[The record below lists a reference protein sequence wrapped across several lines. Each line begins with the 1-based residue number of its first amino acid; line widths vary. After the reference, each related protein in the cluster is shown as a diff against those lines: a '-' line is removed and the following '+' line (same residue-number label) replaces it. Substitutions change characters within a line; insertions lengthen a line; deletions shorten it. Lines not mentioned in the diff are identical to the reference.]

1 MVQEFRWILSDLT
14 NSPTPLSTLSAILMS
29 PGRWEKPENVLYM
42 TALTGISSG
51 TSCWNCIE
59 RFSTHTAPSRAAH
72 EQMGCYQA
80 SRRVLPGEQVS
91 LDPSTEW
98 SRSNEIEMYAAAQA
112 IIEAWRL
119 DYNQRHPHS
128 SLGHLTPNEV
138 VAQRQALHTVE
149 EVVCPG

>member
-1 MVQEFRWILSDLT
+1 
-14 NSPTPLSTLSAILMS
+14 
-29 PGRWEKPENVLYM
+29 
-42 TALTGISSG
+42 
-51 TSCWNCIE
+51 
-59 RFSTHTAPSRAAH
+59 
-72 EQMGCYQA
+72 MGCYQA

-91 LDPSTEW
+91 LGPSTEW